1 MKKKIALHE
10 IEKRKDILELSGV
23 ADLTPAVLVDCFPL
37 NEIVGEK
44 DTLGWIDL
52 ARYNVGGSGT
62 AEIISGSPA

>member
-10 IEKRKDILELSGV
+10 IEKRKDILELTGV
-23 ADLTPAVLVDCFPL
+23 ALTPAVLVECFPIS
-37 NEIVGEK
+37 EIVGEK

-52 ARYNVGGSGT
+52 ARYDIGGSGT